1 MFSFSEKA
9 VRALM
14 SAHGAEVLPDEGR
27 TIVPA
32 STLLVPAFTLTR
44 GADTK
49 YPRYPTGDVTLAAFA
64 AIVGGSGLETRLANA
79 LRHAARGEVE
89 RKHLDL
95 VKEVKELIK
104 EEVKAPRRAPLVI
117 EV

>member
-1 MFSFSEKA
+1 MQFSDKA
-9 VRALM
+9 VKALM
-14 SAHGAEVLPDEGR
+14 TTHGGEVLPGEGKLL
-27 TIVPA
+27 VP
-32 STLLVPAFTLTR
+32 STTLIVPAFTLTR

-49 YPRYPTGDVTLAAFA
+49 YPKYPTGDVTLAAFA